1 MFISFLLLWPFP
13 RSMVE
18 TTSYI
23 MLYLTPPTSYH
34 HWLYYHFISPKIS
47 PCWMVTP
54 GKRLRKTME
63 RSIFLTLNGPF
74 SISMLNY
81 QRVVR
86 WFPIKNL
93 HVQWILPLKP
103 SFQTRDYPASYVSL
117 SEGKPPQNGQN
128 GTVSGPWSFQA
139 CPSAIGRTSWGLSLG
154 MFQFWRFRE
163 RRMRHTQLHMVFTSI
178 LGSWNSHW
186 HTDSWNFM
194 DIQDNGTKHE
204 CFVCPPEVVAD
215 NIYQRPLHHA
225 DALRRWPNWYIH
237 YNMIWEKSPLV
248 ILLHPSPYIN
258 SP

>member
-1 MFISFLLLWPFP
+1 M
-13 RSMVE
+13 
-18 TTSYI
+18 
-23 MLYLTPPTSYH
+23 
-34 HWLYYHFISPKIS
+34 
-47 PCWMVTP
+47 
-54 GKRLRKTME
+54 RK
-63 RSIFLTLNGPF
+63 FALNGPF

-163 RRMRHTQLHMVFTSI
+163 RRMRHTQLWYLPPCWDLPPFWDPEIPIDILIHGISWIFKITEQNTSV
-178 LGSWNSHW
+178 LFAHL
-186 HTDSWNFM
+186 
-194 DIQDNGTKHE
+194 K
-204 CFVCPPEVVAD
+204 
-215 NIYQRPLHHA
+215 
-225 DALRRWPNWYIH
+225 
-237 YNMIWEKSPLV
+237 
-248 ILLHPSPYIN
+248 
-258 SP
+258 